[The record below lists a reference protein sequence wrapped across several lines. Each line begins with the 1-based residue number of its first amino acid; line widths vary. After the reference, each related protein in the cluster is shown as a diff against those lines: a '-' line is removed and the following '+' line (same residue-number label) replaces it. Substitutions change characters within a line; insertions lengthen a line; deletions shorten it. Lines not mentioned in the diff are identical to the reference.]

1 MRNKY
6 RKQNDGFT
14 LGELLIVVAII
25 AVLVA
30 ISIPIFTSQLEKA
43 REAADAANI
52 RSQYGEVMSEALT
65 SEENVKG
72 NVLYG
77 TVKLQQKKNG
87 WNNDNLKKNLEGVFT
102 EIVGEEPKSGGTA
115 WVSYSNLKSYKLL

>member
-1 MRNKY
+1 MCNKY

-43 REAADAANI
+43 RESADAANI
-52 RSQYGEVMSEALT
+52 HSQYGEVMSEALT
-65 SEENVKG
+65 SGENVKG
-72 NVLYG
+72 NALYG

-87 WNNDNLKKNLEGVFT
+87 WNNDNLKKNLEGIFT
-102 EIVGEEPKSGGTA
+102 EIYGEEPKAGGTA
-115 WVSYSNLKSYKLL
+115 WVSYSNRESYKLL